1 VHWCSDVL
9 GGWLL
14 GLAVVTV
21 TAWAFE
27 AWRTDVGRDRTAVA
41 EGLEPEITREEPEPR

>member
-1 VHWCSDVL
+1 MV

-14 GLAVVTV
+14 GLAVVAL

-27 AWRTDVGRDRTAVA
+27 AWRAEVGRGHAEVS
-41 EGLEPEITREEPEPR
+41 EGLEPELVDAHPEP